1 MLTRRQIVVGAAA
14 AGAVLGGPLPAATA
28 FEWRKTSPADA
39 GFASD
44 IEARLEQLISSGRAW
59 KLHGVV
65 VARKGALVLERY
77 DAGEDEVWGKPT
89 GRVTFGP
96 ETLHD
101 LRSVTKSIL
110 SLLYGIALARGKVPP
125 PDQPLL
131 DAFPDYAEVATD
143 PRFKRLTVAHA
154 LTMTLGL
161 DWNEDIPYQDS
172 ANSEIQME
180 RAPDRYRFIFSR
192 PFIADPGTRW
202 IYGAAGTALI
212 GRLIVKGT
220 GQSLPD
226 FAREALF
233 DPIGI
238 GATAW
243 SNGVNDEPSPNSGL
257 RMTPRDLARIG
268 QLVLNRGKWD
278 GRQVVPTD
286 WLDKSLQSYVACD
299 EFRRYGYFWYSGD
312 VQHATLPNHPIMHW
326 VGAFGYGGQRLFVL
340 PGLDL
345 VVAITAGNYADKN
358 QGIPPIRLMREVV
371 LASVV

>member
-257 RMTPRDLARIG
+257 RS
-268 QLVLNRGKWD
+268 RG
-278 GRQVVPTD
+278 
-286 WLDKSLQSYVACD
+286 
-299 EFRRYGYFWYSGD
+299 SGNWSSI
-312 VQHATLPNHPIMHW
+312 AEN
-326 VGAFGYGGQRLFVL
+326 G
-340 PGLDL
+340 
-345 VVAITAGNYADKN
+345 TAGRSCRRTGSTNRCSLTWRVTSSAATAISGTAATSSMRLYPI
-358 QGIPPIRLMREVV
+358 IPSCIGSARSAMV
-371 LASVV
+371 ASGCSCCPGSTWWSRSQPAIMPTRTRGFHRSA